1 MVRSRE
7 RTVANE
13 RRRIDRRDQMEFLHR
28 REQEVVRIEDMAK
41 QQVAD
46 TELKASKNSGKTVI
60 IEQAN
65 YKFHLC
71 EANQKV
77 LYKI

>member
-13 RRRIDRRDQMEFLHR
+13 RRRIERQDQMEFLHR
-28 REQEVVRIEDMAK
+28 REQEVVRIEDMTK

-46 TELKASKNSGKTVI
+46 TELKASKNSGITAI

-65 YKFHLC
+65 Y
-71 EANQKV
+71 
-77 LYKI
+77 